1 MDDLIEQ
8 LRNEMRRAAVPAET
22 TLFSSQ
28 AVASRAAALRR
39 RHRRRLGAA
48 ASLAA
53 VLVVAAGLV
62 VRTSPQRAV
71 DITAG
76 PSTSGAPVG
85 NEADGTEP
93 RRLTYEGLAI
103 LVPPTAVVV
112 QDAASPC
119 PTGLATVIE
128 LGSARCPGAADHE
141 VIRLRRVNE
150 ADAASAG
157 SCRFGGVDQLVGCT
171 LEERWHRTT
180 LLNGGLAVDVD
191 LVPGREETGVA
202 ATIRWADERNDPP
215 QILGPELEYVLS
227 LLKPGADQ
235 ALVAA
240 FQELTDTWKAAGGPN
255 RTTRVSQGDNRLGYL
270 FVAGET
276 RTRIEFG
283 YGYDLIKGQGTWWII
298 DIKPA

>member
-8 LRNEMRRAAVPAET
+8 LRDEMRRAAVPAET
-22 TLFSSQ
+22 SVFSSQ
-28 AVASRAAALRR
+28 AVASRAAVLQR

-48 ASLAA
+48 AALAA

-76 PSTSGAPVG
+76 PPTSRAPVG

-112 QDAASPC
+112 QDAATPC
-119 PTGLATVIE
+119 PTGSATVIE

-141 VIRLRRVNE
+141 VIRLRRVSE
-150 ADAASAG
+150 ADAASAA

-202 ATIRWADERNDPP
+202 ATIRWADGRDAPSQSFEVDVDVARP
-215 QILGPELEYVLS
+215 
-227 LLKPGADQ
+227 LLKPGADA
-235 ALVAA
+235 ALSAA
-240 FQELTDTWKAAGGPN
+240 YQEFTVNWNTAGLTQVTQ
-255 RTTRVSQGDNRLGYL
+255 VSHGDNRDGYV
-270 FVAGET
+270 FATGEN
-276 RTRIEFG
+276 RTRVELG